1 MSVNAA
7 LDGVFVQKGLYVLSR
22 VYIHLYVNVL
32 YINSYI
38 KKQYVFLLHN
48 GDLYSIYTLQINKK
62 FLLFLKL
69 LKKHTIQYFTIE

>member
-48 GDLYSIYTLQINKK
+48 GDLYSVCIHQV
-62 FLLFLKL
+62 
-69 LKKHTIQYFTIE
+69 

>member
-48 GDLYSIYTLQINKK
+48 GDLYSIYT
-62 FLLFLKL
+62 F
-69 LKKHTIQYFTIE
+69 